1 MLINLLLVLVL
12 LVVVVLLLAAFRP
25 KDFRV
30 VRSRTIGAPPA
41 ALFALV
47 NDFRQWTQW
56 SPWEKVDPAMQR
68 AYDGSAAGAG
78 ARYAWVGN
86 NQIGQGSM
94 TILESLPPELIR
106 IKIEFLK
113 PMAGVCDI
121 EFSFKADGDRTLVTW
136 SMGGCHSFM
145 ARVMGLF
152 MNLDKMTGGFFEQGL
167 AELARITEAKPELS
181 PTGARE

>member
-1 MLINLLLVLVL
+1 MLINILLVLALGIAVI
-12 LVVVVLLLAAFRP
+12 LLLAAFRP

-30 VRSRTIGAPPA
+30 VRRRTIAAPPS

-47 NDFRQWTQW
+47 NDFRHWRQW
-56 SPWEKVDPAMQR
+56 SPWENVDPALQR
-68 AYDGSAAGAG
+68 AYDGPAAGVG

-86 NQIGQGSM
+86 NQVGQGSM
-94 TILESLPPELIR
+94 TILESRAPELIR

-121 EFSFKADGDRTLVTW
+121 EFSFKTEGERTLVMW
-136 SMGGCHSFM
+136 SMGGCHHFM

-152 MNLDKMTGGFFEQGL
+152 MNLDRMTGGFFEKGL
-167 AELARITEAKPELS
+167 AELARITAKTVQE
-181 PTGARE
+181 